1 MAPSQDAVQEGLDN
15 PPHGGWL
22 PPRGQ
27 GAALGGVDAAP
38 SGSGGSSG
46 SRGGG
51 SAGYS
56 ACPPP
61 AAADCPAAESKSDG
75 QARKVEV
82 GEDGMGRD
90 MYEAP
95 AVVASL
101 KAAGMQVIA
110 RLGE

>member
-1 MAPSQDAVQEGLDN
+1 
-15 PPHGGWL
+15 
-22 PPRGQ
+22 
-27 GAALGGVDAAP
+27 
-38 SGSGGSSG
+38 
-46 SRGGG
+46 
-51 SAGYS
+51 
-56 ACPPP
+56 
-61 AAADCPAAESKSDG
+61 
-75 QARKVEV
+75 VEV